1 MKLETRRSPRLY
13 QKCRR
18 QQRHLFPLAGAVT
31 VSSRAETRRAE
42 PLKAAVL
49 GSGRPCDLASDFPCC
64 VGAHCSYDNA
74 LLRRFV
80 GLAPGLAS
88 AATAIIFPGFVR
100 TQGCQGSNFEFV
112 LAPVLGPIL
121 VCKTGTCLGPLLLG

>member
-1 MKLETRRSPRLY
+1 MN
-13 QKCRR
+13 
-18 QQRHLFPLAGAVT
+18 A
-31 VSSRAETRRAE
+31 SSRAETRRAD
-42 PLKAAVL
+42 PLKAAV
-49 GSGRPCDLASDFPCC
+49 SGAGWPCDLVSDLPCC
-64 VGAHCSYDNA
+64 VGARCSCDKA

-80 GLAPGLAS
+80 GLPPGLAS

-100 TQGCQGSNFEFV
+100 TQGCQGSKFEFV